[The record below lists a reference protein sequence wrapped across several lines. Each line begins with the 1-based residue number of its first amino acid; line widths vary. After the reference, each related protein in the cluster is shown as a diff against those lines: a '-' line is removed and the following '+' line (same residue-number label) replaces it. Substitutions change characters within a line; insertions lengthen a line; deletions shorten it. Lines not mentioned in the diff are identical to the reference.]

1 MSGLKVT
8 PEQLAALSGAVGRV
22 SGEIRGEHHRL
33 KGQLA
38 PLFGAEWVGIASAQF
53 GGLYERF
60 DQHARGMSD
69 ALDGIGILL
78 ARAGQTYAEAER
90 QIAASFR

>member
-22 SGEIRGEHHRL
+22 STGIRGEHQRL

-38 PLFGAEWVGIASAQF
+38 PLFGAEWSGLAAAQF
-53 GGLYERF
+53 SGLYERF
-60 DQHARGMSD
+60 DQHARGTSD
-69 ALDGIGILL
+69 ALQGIGLL
-78 ARAGQTYAEAER
+78 LGRAGHTYADAER